1 MVKKIAG
8 IGALLLLLLVVGKLQ
23 ARPPMDVGLDYFY
36 DSLAPYGE
44 WISMNPWGWVWC
56 PYDIGV
62 DWRPYT
68 VGNWDYSDYG
78 WTFVSDEPWAWAT
91 YHYGRWGFDDDCGW
105 YWVPDS
111 VWGPAW
117 VGWRF
122 GGGFMGWCPLPP
134 GIRWHMG
141 FGLDFGGF
149 DLDDVGWSRWNFCEL
164 GHFADRDLRRF
175 VFDPARNVNLMRM
188 TRNATNYSF
197 ADNRIINNNIPLS
210 DIERGIGHNVTH
222 YRIADAPG
230 GLNNRFSQVRG
241 NEIQMFRP
249 QVSSDSNIAA
259 PRNVLPRRVTGVTA
273 QQLQQRH
280 VQERRS
286 LTQRF
291 NSQSNEMQRRHQQE
305 IRAAISDAKRRDGQ
319 RHPERK
325 CTRSDNLQR
334 SDDEAATG
342 DADAPAVRT
351 PGPAR
356 AAGARDPGAPEPAE
370 ERIGSTSIRE
380 PQSGLTGSEAAEEES
395 LRKAAYEGSGQGV
408 NIEALFRE
416 R

>member
-8 IGALLLLLLVVGKLQ
+8 IGALLLLLVVVGKLQ

-122 GGGFMGWCPLPP
+122 GGGLMGWCPLPP
-134 GIRWHMG
+134 GIRWRLG

-175 VFDPARNVNLMRM
+175 VFEPARNVNLLRM
-188 TRNATNYSF
+188 TRNVTNYSF

-210 DIERGIGHNVTH
+210 DIERAMGRNVTH
-222 YRIADAPG
+222 YRIAEAPG
-230 GLNNRFSQVRG
+230 GLSNPISQIRG

-249 QVSSDSNIAA
+249 QVSSRSNIAA

-280 VQERRS
+280 DQERRT

-291 NSQSNEMQRRHQQE
+291 NTQSNDMQRRHQQE
-305 IRAAISDAKRRDGQ
+305 TGRQSQMRGGGTARGTRREDTPDPAISNDPMLKQQQETQMRQQAERQALQEQQRRETRVLQNRQKRESDQ
-319 RHPERK
+319 HQYVS
-325 CTRSDNLQR
+325 RSQ
-334 SDDEAATG
+334 
-342 DADAPAVRT
+342 
-351 PGPAR
+351 
-356 AAGARDPGAPEPAE
+356 
-370 ERIGSTSIRE
+370 GSQAQKPTKKN
-380 PQSGLTGSEAAEEES
+380 P
-395 LRKAAYEGSGQGV
+395 
-408 NIEALFRE
+408 
-416 R
+416 